1 MEEQTYKIK
10 NVKSFEPVH
19 IFDCGQCFRWDKE
32 LDGSYTGV
40 FKGNVM
46 NVKKD
51 GNNVTFKGICN
62 GDIEEICKDYFD
74 LNTDYEDIKEKLS
87 KIDDNVKTSVG
98 YGSGI
103 RILNQDLWETIISF
117 IISANN
123 NIPRIKGIIDRISK
137 KYGKEVNWNG
147 TKYYTFPTVEELSK
161 ASVEDLRALGLG
173 FRDVRVYETTKKILN
188 KEVDLNKLTE
198 EKDTEKVR
206 EKLSREEN
214 NIKSLI
220 TDISHQLKTP
230 IASLKM
236 SCELAG
242 SADLTWEEREE
253 FYKKEWDEIQ
263 RLENLLDS
271 LIHVSR
277 LESGMIQIQ
286 PEMGS
291 LKNTLVQAV
300 NSVYMKAYEKSID
313 ISLDEFQ
320 DVQIVHDSKWT
331 GEVFVNILD
340 NAVKYSPEH
349 TEIRIR
355 VTELATCMM
364 LEFIDQGTGI
374 PAEEAHRV
382 FQRFYRGNQEYVK
395 KQEGSGVGLY
405 LARKILEEQ
414 KGTICVK
421 VAPEGGNNFVVT
433 LPKK

>member
-137 KYGKEVNWNG
+137 KYGTEVNWNG

-206 EKLSREEN
+206 EKLLTLPGVGPKVADCILLFSTLRFEVFPIDVWVRRVMNDLYIKNPDETKVNKREIEKLAKEKYGN
-214 NIKSLI
+214 
-220 TDISHQLKTP
+220 
-230 IASLKM
+230 
-236 SCELAG
+236 LAG
-242 SADLTWEEREE
+242 LAQQYLFYWKRE
-253 FYKKEWDEIQ
+253 
-263 RLENLLDS
+263 
-271 LIHVSR
+271 
-277 LESGMIQIQ
+277 
-286 PEMGS
+286 
-291 LKNTLVQAV
+291 A
-300 NSVYMKAYEKSID
+300 
-313 ISLDEFQ
+313 
-320 DVQIVHDSKWT
+320 
-331 GEVFVNILD
+331 
-340 NAVKYSPEH
+340 
-349 TEIRIR
+349 
-355 VTELATCMM
+355 
-364 LEFIDQGTGI
+364 
-374 PAEEAHRV
+374 
-382 FQRFYRGNQEYVK
+382 
-395 KQEGSGVGLY
+395 
-405 LARKILEEQ
+405 
-414 KGTICVK
+414 
-421 VAPEGGNNFVVT
+421 
-433 LPKK
+433 